1 MIKKILKKILWY
13 FNYDLSKI
21 IFNYNLK
28 EILDKLKVN
37 KNDIEMQCFGQAN
50 KDGSYYVP
58 KNLIKD
64 IDYLISLGVGPTYEF
79 EKDLSKENIKI
90 QMYDASVDILPTE
103 KNIKFIKKFV
113 RPSSNDNSI
122 DLNEIIETVNNKKI
136 MLKMDIEGD
145 EYANLLNL
153 KKEYLSKIKII
164 IIEFHYLN
172 RLIDKNFNRE
182 AIYAIEKLLSSHQ
195 AIFSKIN
202 RVSDNFKI
210 NKNFIPKYL
219 EVTFIQNNK

>member
-1 MIKKILKKILWY
+1 MIKKIFKKILWY

-172 RLIDKNFNRE
+172 RLIDKSFNRE

>member
-1 MIKKILKKILWY
+1 MIKKILKMFLWK

-21 IFNYNLK
+21 IFNYNFHD
-28 EILDKLKVN
+28 ILDQLKIN
-37 KNDIEMQCFGQAN
+37 KNDIEMQCFGEAN

-79 EKDLSKENIKI
+79 EKDLSKENINI
-90 QMYDASVDILPTE
+90 QMYDASVNVSPTE
-103 KNIKFIKKFV
+103 KNIKFFKKFV
-113 RPSSNDNSI
+113 RPSSKDNSI
-122 DLNEIIETVNNKKI
+122 DLNEIISSIIDKNI
-136 MLKMDIEGD
+136 ILKMDIEGD
-145 EYANLLNL
+145 EYANLLSL

-195 AIFSKIN
+195 AIFSKVNKI
-202 RVSDNFKI
+202 SDNFKI

-219 EVTFIQNNK
+219 EVTFIKKNN